1 MLGPVNGL
9 CNLRRDQGVG
19 TMVSIGDN
27 LEVGCGQTPSVGHR
41 VPFTTNVYT
50 IAVVSGSG
58 DRQRRVEMKDAKHTL
73 PIISDSYRNSRVL
86 SFSLRNFHLNRSR
99 SIACATL

>member
-50 IAVVSGSG
+50 IAVVGQEETVEI
-58 DRQRRVEMKDAKHTL
+58 RQKIRRAKDDNKSAE
-73 PIISDSYRNSRVL
+73 I
-86 SFSLRNFHLNRSR
+86 
-99 SIACATL
+99 

>member
-1 MLGPVNGL
+1 VLGPVNGL

-19 TMVSIGDN
+19 TMVSFGDN

-73 PIISDSYRNSRVL
+73 
-86 SFSLRNFHLNRSR
+86 
-99 SIACATL
+99 